1 MMSELQTVMLDN
13 QYKVLSYLGKG
24 NMGSVYLVER
34 KTDGKELVVKKLIFS
49 SETGLEEKDVKE
61 IFSREVEFL
70 SRFDHPGLPRVYGT
84 FREAG
89 EDYLVLEYIEGYTL
103 EDIMEENEIPIPVNK
118 ALKWT
123 IEIAKILD
131 YLHNSFE
138 APIVYK
144 DLKPSNIIITPEGS
158 PRLIDFGTSR
168 FYNPD
173 KDSDTHRL
181 GTPGYAA
188 PEQYREQS
196 TAQSDVFSLGVIL
209 FQMLTGYDPTAAP
222 LKFPPLNLLNPFIH
236 SDLEFIVRK
245 AIEKDPLC
253 RYISAMEFKEKLEKY
268 MGIEKSELDTC
279 FPSGNSPPVP
289 SKSIFNF
296 FRGFINKASVNN
308 IWGSLNYR
316 VFLLFI
322 RRFVLMLNNGFSI
335 TGSLNALIQ
344 ETENRKLRKALS
356 SIVKDVEKGSV
367 LSDALALPGLFP
379 ALFITLVK
387 AGEATNNLN
396 TLFNRFLSFLE
407 VDYKLQKKV
416 RWVMSYSFIILG
428 MAEVSVLYILTHI
441 VPTYVDLFEGMDLTL
456 PLPTRI
462 IMTVAKATRNRYFMI
477 SMIIFIL
484 AITAIFKQY
493 VKTRT
498 GKGEY
503 DRLKLSIPIFGSIYK
518 KFVISRF
525 CRTLALLIECKI
537 PVKRALELAGIYSG
551 NEFLTQ
557 KIEEISKLIDRG
569 ESISIPLARSRFF
582 PPGVI
587 QVIRAGEESDK
598 LVHLLYKISD
608 DYNRE
613 LKYLLYA
620 LGKTIE
626 CIIIIGMVLII
637 AFIAMALSMPFTP
650 LCPCIK

>member
-1 MMSELQTVMLDN
+1 MSELQTVMLDN

-34 KTDGKELVVKKLIFS
+34 KSDGKELVVKKLIFS

-61 IFSREVEFL
+61 IFSREVDFL

-84 FREAG
+84 FREGG
-89 EDYLVLEYIEGYTL
+89 EDYLVLEYIDGYTL
-103 EDIMEENEIPIPVNK
+103 EDIMDENEIPIPVNK

-188 PEQYREQS
+188 PEQYRGQS

-222 LKFPPLNLLNPFIH
+222 LKFPPMNSVNPFLH
-236 SDLEFIVRK
+236 SDLEAIVRR

-268 MGIEKSELDTC
+268 IGIEKSEFDTYL
-279 FPSGNSPPVP
+279 PASISSPPP

-322 RRFVLMLNNGFSI
+322 RRFVLMLNNGFSM

-356 SIVKDVEKGSV
+356 GIVKDIEKGSV
-367 LSDALALPGLFP
+367 LSDALAGLPGLFP

-387 AGEATNNLN
+387 AGEVTNNLN

-407 VDYKLQKKV
+407 VDYEFQKKI
-416 RWVMSYSFIILG
+416 RWVIHYFFILLYMSSGIILF
-428 MAEVSVLYILTHI
+428 LITYIL
-441 VPTYVDLFEGMDLTL
+441 PTFVDLFEGMDLAL

-462 IMTVAKATRNRYFMI
+462 LITVVKITRNTSFMA
-477 SMIIFIL
+477 SMLIVII
-484 AITAIFKQY
+484 AIATAFKQY

-498 GKGEY
+498 GKREY
-503 DRLKLSIPIFGSIYK
+503 DKFKLSIPIFGPIYR

-537 PVKRALELAGIYSG
+537 PVRQAMELAGIYSG
-551 NEFLTQ
+551 NEFLAQ
-557 KIEEISKLIDRG
+557 KIEEISKSIDKG
-569 ESISIPLARSRFF
+569 ENTSISLARSRFF

-587 QVIRAGEESDK
+587 QVLIAGEGSGK
-598 LVHLLYKISD
+598 LTSFLYKVSD
-608 DYNRE
+608 NYNYE
-613 LKYLLYA
+613 LKYILYA
-620 LGKTIE
+620 LEKIIE
-626 CIIIIGMVLII
+626 CIVIIGMVLITI
-637 AFIAMALSMPFTP
+637 YIMFAVGMIFA
-650 LCPCIK
+650 PC